1 VGVDEVSQSGRP
13 AVFLDR
19 DGVLN
24 EAFVIDGT
32 PHPPATVTDLH
43 VIPSAA
49 EACRELG
56 AAGYALVVVTNQPD
70 VARGTDTMANVE
82 ALNRAVAAQVPI
94 DEFVTCP
101 HDDADGCDCRK
112 PKPGMLLDAAGRMG
126 LDLARSFMVG
136 DRWRDIEAGRR
147 AGCTTVFVDRGY
159 TERKPEK
166 PDIVVNELVEAVPQ
180 IIAAHIQQQEGSRS
194 NA

>member
-1 VGVDEVSQSGRP
+1 MSLVQRP

-24 EAFVIDGT
+24 EAQVVNGT
-32 PHPPATVTDLH
+32 PRPPAALSDLR

-49 EACRELG
+49 GACRDLR

-70 VARGTDTMANVE
+70 VARGTQTMAGVE
-82 ALNRAVAAQVPI
+82 ALNDAVAAEIPI
-94 DEFVTCP
+94 DEFVICP
-101 HDDADGCDCRK
+101 HDDVDGCTCRK
-112 PKPGMLLDAAGRMG
+112 PLPGMLFEAAGR
-126 LDLARSFMVG
+126 LELELEHSFMVG

-159 TERKPEK
+159 TERKPED
-166 PDIVVNELVEAVPQ
+166 PDLVVKELRDAVPQ
-180 IIAAHIQQQEGSRS
+180 MIAAHIKQQEGSGS
-194 NA
+194 HA

>member
-1 VGVDEVSQSGRP
+1 VSDLRRP

-24 EAFVIDGT
+24 ETHVVDGT
-32 PHPPATVTDLH
+32 PHPPATPSDLR

-49 EACRELG
+49 EACRDLRE
-56 AAGYALVVVTNQPD
+56 AGYVLVVVTNQPD
-70 VARGTDTMANVE
+70 IARGTETMSNVE
-82 ALNRAVAAQVPI
+82 AVNEAVAAEVPI
-94 DEFVTCP
+94 DEFVICP
-101 HDDADGCDCRK
+101 HDDVDGCACRK
-112 PKPGMLLDAAGRMG
+112 PKPGMLLDAADR
-126 LDLARSFMVG
+126 LQIDLEHSFMVG

-147 AGCTTVFVDRGY
+147 AGCTTVYVDRGY

-166 PDIVVNELVEAVPQ
+166 PDVVVNELVEAVPRML
-180 IIAAHIQQQEGSRS
+180 AAHIQPQEGSRS

>member
-1 VGVDEVSQSGRP
+1 MSGRP

-24 EAFVIDGT
+24 ESKVVDGT
-32 PHPPATVTDLH
+32 PHPPGTLSDLR
-43 VIPSAA
+43 VIPAA
-49 EACRELG
+49 VTACRDLR
-56 AAGYALVVVTNQPD
+56 AAGFALVVVTNQPD
-70 VARGTDTMANVE
+70 IARGTDTLANVE
-82 ALNRAVAAQVPI
+82 ALNAAVAAEVPI

-101 HDDADGCDCRK
+101 HDDADACACRK
-112 PKPGMLLDAAGRMG
+112 PLPGMLLDAAGRLG
-126 LDLARSFMVG
+126 LDLERSFMVG
-136 DRWRDIEAGRR
+136 DRWRDIEAGHR

-159 TERKPEK
+159 TERKPEE

-180 IIAAHIQQQEGSRS
+180 MIAANIQQQEGSRS